1 MFFIKLGSI
10 FGFLSVVI
18 GSLGA
23 HSLEN
28 IIHNKIDIFKTG
40 LHYQMF
46 HSLALILTGII
57 SKITHKNLTK
67 IGYLFITGIILFSGS
82 LYFIAIF
89 KISTI
94 GIITPIGGL
103 FLMMGWIMLIYKISS
118 VK

>member
-10 FGFLSVVI
+10 FGLLSVVI

-28 IIHNKIDIFKTG
+28 IIHNKIDIFNTG

-46 HSLALILTGII
+46 HSLALIITGII
-57 SKITHKNLTK
+57 SKITRKNLTK
-67 IGYLFITGIILFSGS
+67 IGFFFITGIILFSGS
-82 LYFIAIF
+82 LYFIAVF
-89 KISTI
+89 KISHI

-103 FLMMGWIMLIYKISS
+103 FLMMGWILLIYKISF